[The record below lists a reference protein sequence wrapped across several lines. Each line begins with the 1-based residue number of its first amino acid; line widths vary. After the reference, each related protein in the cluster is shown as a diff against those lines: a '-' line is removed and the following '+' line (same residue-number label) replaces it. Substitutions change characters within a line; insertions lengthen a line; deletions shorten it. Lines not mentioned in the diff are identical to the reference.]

1 MLSPSVIISVCCLYM
16 ALLFF
21 IALWVE
27 KKAASGTNVGNNPVI
42 YALSLTVY
50 NTAWTFYGSVGKA
63 ASSGMLFLA
72 IYLGPTLAITLWWL
86 VLRKMVKIKNAYRV
100 TSIADFISLRYDKS
114 AAVAALVT
122 VICIFG
128 LVPHYALQLK
138 ATIGA
143 FDLLTRAKGSAPA
156 SVGMGLVFCSVIIVL
171 TIILGVRR
179 LAPTARHQ
187 GMVVAMTA
195 ESLVKLVAFL
205 AAGIWVTYGLFGGV
219 GDIFR
224 RFAESPV
231 SRSLTLVQSTPS
243 FYVTWTSYLLLSM
256 SAVMFLPHQF
266 HMEVVENFHQRHIRT
281 AMWLFPLYMLLIN
294 FFVLPITMAGL
305 LSGYP
310 AHLGDSFVVGLPLSY
325 GQTFLPVLV
334 FLGGFSAATGII
346 MISAMTI
353 STMVTNHLLLPVI
366 EAVPRLGFVKR
377 YLLQCRW
384 VTVALLVLAGYWF
397 ERLVGSYL
405 VLVDIGVLS
414 FAAVLQFAPAIIGG
428 LFWKRGNSVG
438 ALLGMGSGFLLWFYT
453 LIVPSF
459 VHGGLMEGSL
469 LAQGPLGLALLRPE
483 HLLGVTGLDPVS
495 HAVLWTLLVN
505 SALYVLG
512 SLSVA
517 QEGTERRIA
526 EEFANALASV
536 PAPERFPGEA
546 TIVLE
551 VKKRELQKLYC
562 QYFPAT
568 KSAAMVEE
576 CLCKLRI
583 DESNK
588 ISIAELADLY
598 NEAEIR
604 LASAIG
610 ASAAH
615 KALFRSH
622 FISVT
627 EERALKK
634 VYSDIIAELKVTPS
648 ELKRK
653 VDYHRER
660 EKLLT
665 LQATELEEKVR
676 ERDREIAERRRAEE
690 ALQGSE
696 RRLADIIDFLPDAT
710 FVIDAAGKVI
720 IWNRAAEEYTGTR
733 AEMMLGKGDHEYAIP
748 FYGVRRPVLTDLVLD
763 RSLEPQIRPLY
774 EHLTV
779 DDRIVIGESATDVLK
794 GCHAQMVGMAAPLYD
809 PEGRFLGVIESIRD
823 ITKRKEA
830 EEELQRHRDNLEKM
844 VASRTAELMVA
855 KERAEVANQA
865 KSAFL
870 ASMSHELRTPLNAIL
885 GFTQILR
892 AQTNLTPQQQQ
903 HLDTMRASGEHLLML
918 INDLLDMGKIEAQKM
933 VLEDVSFDLSALIRE
948 VLEISR
954 VRAEEKGLQ
963 FRYEERSPLP
973 DCVRGDQ
980 RKLKQILLNLLSN
993 AVKYTNAGTVLTRSG
1008 YDDASGTFT
1017 CEVADTGIG
1026 IAAGQREAV
1035 FEPFTQLQD
1044 QGQFRE
1050 GTGLGLAITKR
1061 LVALMQGTVELES
1074 EVGKGSTFRVL
1085 IPLCR
1090 VPAAALAGE
1099 AAGQA
1104 VAAGAIPCGE
1114 PLQVDAAEPGVA
1126 PPREALE
1133 ELHEL
1138 ALLGNLQQIE
1148 RWAARLEETDSR
1160 YRLFAHKLRDLAAT
1174 FRAKAILSF
1183 VEQQMREGHD

>member
-16 ALLFF
+16 ALLFL
-21 IALWVE
+21 IALRVE
-27 KKAASGTNVGNNPVI
+27 RKAASGINVGNNPLI

-63 ASSGMLFLA
+63 ASSGMLFMA

-86 VLRKMVKIKNAYRV
+86 VLRKMVRIKNSYRV
-100 TSIADFISLRYDKS
+100 TSIADFISLRYNKS
-114 AAVAALVT
+114 TAVAALVT

-143 FDLLTRAKGSAPA
+143 FDLLTRTKGSAPA
-156 SVGMGLVFCSVIIVL
+156 SVGMGLVFCFVIIVL

-195 ESLVKLVAFL
+195 ESLVKLAAFL
-205 AAGIWVTYGLFGGV
+205 AVGLWVTYGLFDGV

-224 RFAESPV
+224 RFTASPISV
-231 SRSLTLVQSTPS
+231 NLMRVQATPS
-243 FYVTWTSYLLLSM
+243 FYLTWTSYLVLSM

-294 FFVLPITMAGL
+294 LFVLPITMAGL

-310 AHLGDSFVVGLPLSY
+310 AHQGDSFVVGLPLAY

-353 STMVTNHLLLPVI
+353 STMVTNHLLLPVVDT
-366 EAVPRLGFVKR
+366 VPSLGFMKR

-384 VTVALLVLAGYWF
+384 VTVAGLVLAGYWF

-405 VLVDIGVLS
+405 VLVDIGIIS
-414 FAAVLQFAPAIIGG
+414 FAAILQFAPSIIGG
-428 LFWKRGNSVG
+428 LFWRRGNSVG

-453 LIVPSF
+453 LIIPSF
-459 VHGGLMEGSL
+459 VHGGLMS
-469 LAQGPLGLALLRPE
+469 PALLTHGPFGIDALHPE
-483 HLLGVTGLDPVS
+483 HLLGVSGLDPVT
-495 HAVLWTLLVN
+495 HAVFWTLLVN
-505 SALYVLG
+505 TSLYVLG
-512 SLSVA
+512 SLRVK
-517 QEGTERRIA
+517 QEGDERRIA
-526 EEFANALASV
+526 EEFINALAAV
-536 PAPERFPGEA
+536 PTPERFPGEA
-546 TIVLE
+546 SIVLE
-551 VKKRELQKLYC
+551 VKKRELQTLYC

-568 KSAAMVEE
+568 KSADMVEE

-583 DESNK
+583 GTSNR

-610 ASAAH
+610 AAAAH

-622 FISVT
+622 FISVS

-634 VYSDIIAELKVTPS
+634 VYADIIAELKVTPS

-665 LQATELEEKVR
+665 LQAAELEEKVR

-690 ALQGSE
+690 ALRGSE
-696 RRLADIIDFLPDAT
+696 RRLADIINFLPDPT
-710 FVIDAAGKVI
+710 FVVDASGQVI
-720 IWNRAAEEYTGTR
+720 IWNRAAEEYTGAR
-733 AEMMLGKGDHEYAIP
+733 AADMLGKGDHEYAIP
-748 FYGVRRPVLTDLVLD
+748 FYGIRRPLLADLVLD
-763 RSLEPQIRPLY
+763 RSLEPRVRPFYAQLSV
-774 EHLTV
+774 EERLVT
-779 DDRIVIGESATDVLK
+779 GESATDRLR
-794 GCHAQMVGMAAPLYD
+794 GGENAYMVGMAAPLYD

-830 EEELQRHRDNLEKM
+830 EEELQKHRDNLEKM
-844 VASRTAELMVA
+844 VASRTAELVVA

-885 GFTQILR
+885 GYAQILR
-892 AQTNLTPQQQQ
+892 GQPNLTPQQQQ
-903 HLDTMRASGEHLLML
+903 QLDTMRASGEHLLML

-933 VLEDVSFDLSALIRE
+933 VLEDVTFDLSGLLRE
-948 VLEISR
+948 VLDISR
-954 VRAEEKGLQ
+954 LKAEEKGLS

-973 DCVRGDQ
+973 VCVRGDQ
-980 RKLKQILLNLLSN
+980 RKLKQILINILSN
-993 AVKYTNAGTVLTRSG
+993 AVKYTNEGSVVTRSS
-1008 YDDASGTFT
+1008 YDVGSGTFS
-1017 CEVADTGIG
+1017 CEISDTGIG
-1026 IAAGQREAV
+1026 IGVTQREAV

-1061 LVALMQGTVELES
+1061 LVTLMQGTVELES

-1085 IPLCR
+1085 VPLAAE
-1090 VPAAALAGE
+1090 AAATAGE
-1099 AAGQA
+1099 AAEA
-1104 VAAGAIPCGE
+1104 SAAPLGCQESLPEMPEE
-1114 PLQVDAAEPGVA
+1114 PAEA
-1126 PPREALE
+1126 PPAEALR

-1138 ALLGNLQQIE
+1138 ALLGNLNQIE
-1148 RWAARLEETDSR
+1148 KWADRLEQSDGR
-1160 YRLFAHKLRDLAAT
+1160 YRRFAHKLRELAAT